1 VARTDPART
10 GISGGL
16 AIQPQS
22 PGLADR
28 IWWGSGT
35 RATAQWAA
43 RQGLNLQ
50 SSTLL
55 SEDTGVPFDQLQ
67 AEQIR
72 LYRAAWAE
80 RGWGREPRVSV
91 SRSVLPITEDIDRMY
106 FGEQGHD
113 DQIGLLDGVRSR
125 FGRTFAGE
133 PDRIATEL
141 AADEAV
147 RAADTILFTVPNQLG
162 VAYNARILATI
173 AEHIAPAIGWT
184 PSGVTAAA

>member
-1 VARTDPART
+1 MADSHRK
-10 GISGGL
+10 GSSGRNTYREL
-16 AIQPQS
+16 
-22 PGLADR
+22 
-28 IWWGSGT
+28 
-35 RATAQWAA
+35 
-43 RQGLNLQ
+43 RQLRLNLQ

-80 RGWGREPRVSV
+80 QGWSGEPRVSV
-91 SRSVLPITEDIDRMY
+91 SRSVLPITGDIDRMY